1 MTEPTVST
9 AEAGDTTPEG
19 GASSAPAGG
28 GAASPCEV
36 DAGGA
41 VVGYNPRPANSAHD
55 KAALARYME
64 QWRARRHG

>member
-1 MTEPTVST
+1 MTEPTGSPDEPGKT
-9 AEAGDTTPEG
+9 PPEG
-19 GASSAPAGG
+19 SANAAPAGD

-64 QWRARRHG
+64 QWRARRQG